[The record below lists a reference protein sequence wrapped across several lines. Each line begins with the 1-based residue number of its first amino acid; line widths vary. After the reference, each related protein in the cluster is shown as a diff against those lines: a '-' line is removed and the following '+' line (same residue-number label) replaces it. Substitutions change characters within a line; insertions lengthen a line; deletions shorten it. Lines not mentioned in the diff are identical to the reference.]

1 MGQSMARDVESLVL
15 MMSAD
20 LRQFQ
25 RSMDRANALAEK
37 RLTAIESRALK
48 SQKNLERIMARAGQG
63 MVNSLSNSLK
73 GLAPTLAAAFST
85 QQVIQ
90 YADAYTGLQNR
101 LKATGLEGEA
111 LKRVEDGLYAAA
123 NRNGVAVEATA
134 QLYQR
139 AAMARQ
145 NLGASEQ
152 QLMQIVSGT
161 SAALKLQGTS
171 AGEAS
176 GALLQLGQLLG
187 GNMVQSQE
195 YNSLIDGLPTVLEAV
210 AKGSDRW
217 GGSINKLT
225 QDVKAGKVT
234 SQEFFQAAL
243 KGFADIEA
251 RAAGSTTTV
260 GAALQTLNNQLGRF
274 VGQTDSSLSAT
285 ARMAQGI
292 EWLAN
297 NLDTVTQLVGVLA
310 AIMGTRYVLAMTAG
324 SGATIAG
331 AVSNVRY
338 QATLLAME
346 ARQTGVTRA
355 TVLSTAA
362 MRGFSAAIAANPIGA
377 AIVAVTALAAGIYLL
392 KQRADEGSAAMKEQ
406 RGQAD
411 QAKAAMDKYRE
422 AVELARAA
430 NGEAKKAALEA
441 AEAAR
446 QDTIQTIE
454 NTREKLKNA
463 RATLAAARARQVAS
477 EDYLTSFAGAAIAAG
492 GGMAGAA
499 GQASVRAGRQAD
511 VSGAQT
517 VVDRYL
523 KTIADLE
530 GELAKIDADA
540 KAPLSVQPV
549 DTSGGKAKKD
559 TGPTPAELAAQRQM
573 LDLQAEIELLR
584 AQGRTAEADAA
595 QDRLDTL
602 NLTAQYEKAEFANAK
617 AKAEQHVKALAAAR
631 EANRAAEEAAELAEG
646 EARAVQLTR
655 NFLLDMLDVQEQLA
669 LTDRDALDVRRQI
682 LAVRQAER
690 RAALEAAAADADA
703 TEAERAAARGALANL
718 PTLEKNENR
727 ALDGSSQGARDAQNI
742 VADLRAP
749 EDAIERAREAYAE
762 LDRLRQE
769 DVISE
774 QEAAL
779 AKAQIDADLREK
791 RLAGTQMMLGALAT
805 LQNSSNKKLAALGK
819 AAALAQAT
827 IDGVLAVQKAWG
839 SAPYPFN
846 LPAVA
851 ITTAATAANIA
862 SIAGMADGGPVRGV
876 GGPREDN
883 QLRWLSVG
891 EYVVNAK
898 AAKKNRAMLDAMNY
912 GGGIARM
919 ADGGVVG
926 VPHFPNVAALS
937 RPSSSSFSYSPTI
950 DARGADL
957 AAIERLRQ
965 VMDED
970 RASFAERVNGV
981 REKRARYRLGG
992 RK

>member
-1 MGQSMARDVESLVL
+1 
-15 MMSAD
+15 
-20 LRQFQ
+20 
-25 RSMDRANALAEK
+25 MDQANSVAQK
-37 RLTAIESRALK
+37 RLTAIEAQALK

-90 YADAYTGLQNR
+90 YADAYTSLQNR

-139 AAMARQ
+139 ASMARQ

-217 GGSINKLT
+217 GGSINKLSA
-225 QDVKAGKVT
+225 DVKAGKVT

-260 GAALQTLNNQLGRF
+260 GASLQTLNNQLGRF

-292 EWLAN
+292 EWLAS

-362 MRGFSAAIAANPIGA
+362 MRGFSAAIAANPVGA
-377 AIVAVTALAAGIYLL
+377 AIVAVAALTAGLVGLNHWLNENSKSTRSQKAVTDDLSNATAAY
-392 KQRADEGSAAMKEQ
+392 E
-406 RGQAD
+406 
-411 QAKAAMDKYRE
+411 KAVYA
-422 AVELARAA
+422 AA
-430 NGEAKKAALEA
+430 NATGEAKEKALEEVQA
-441 AEAAR
+441 LRILQVEKRKTAEDAMKLAKASLAQAEAQLAANR
-446 QDTIQTIE
+446 AAAADPT
-454 NTREKLKNA
+454 NA
-463 RATLAAARARQVAS
+463 DWKTQNALNQVGGSLESRATLIEGNLEKVRKTIEEA
-477 EDYLTSFAGAAIAAG
+477 DAAIARID
-492 GGMAGAA
+492 GGMA
-499 GQASVRAGRQAD
+499 
-511 VSGAQT
+511 T
-517 VVDRYL
+517 
-523 KTIADLE
+523 
-530 GELAKIDADA
+530 
-540 KAPLSVQPV
+540 PV
-549 DTSGGKAKKD
+549 LPRGDDGKSKKS

-617 AKAEQHVKALAAAR
+617 AKAEQHVQALAAAR

-655 NFLLDMLDVQEQLA
+655 NFLLDMLDVQERLA
-669 LTDRDALDVRRQI
+669 LTDGDALDVRRQI

-690 RAALEAAAADADA
+690 RAALEAAAADGDA

-718 PTLEKNENR
+718 PTLEKSENR
-727 ALDGSSQGARDAQNI
+727 ALDGASQGARDAQNI
-742 VADLRAP
+742 VADLREP
-749 EDAIERAREAYAE
+749 ENAVERAREAYE
-762 LDRLRQE
+762 EIERLRQE
-769 DVISE
+769 DLISE

-779 AKAQIDADLREK
+779 AKAQIDNDLLEK
-791 RLAGTQMMLGALAT
+791 RLSGTRAVLGALES
-805 LQNSSNKKLAALGK
+805 LQNSSNKKLAAMGK
-819 AAALAQAT
+819 AAAIAQAT
-827 IDGVLAVQKAWG
+827 IDGYLAIQKAWS

-846 LPAVA
+846 LPGVA
-851 ITTAATAANIA
+851 ATTIATAANVA
-862 SIAGMADGGPVRGV
+862 AIAGMADGGPVRGV
-876 GGPREDN
+876 GGPRQDN
-883 QLRWLSVG
+883 QLRYLSVG

-898 AAKKNRAMLDAMNY
+898 AAKQNRALLDAMNY

-926 VPHFPNVAALS
+926 VPNFPNVAALS

-950 DARGADL
+950 DARGADM
-957 AAIERLRQ
+957 AAIENLKQ
-965 VMDED
+965 
-970 RASFAERVNGV
+970 ALAEERRNLPNVIMGV
-981 REKRARYRLGG
+981 VGKKAKYRLG
-992 RK
+992 KNAEA

>member
-1 MGQSMARDVESLVL
+1 MARDVESLVL

-20 LRQFQ
+20 LRRFQ
-25 RSMDRANALAEK
+25 RSMDQANSVAQK
-37 RLTAIESRALK
+37 RLTAIESQALK

-63 MVNSLSNSLK
+63 MVNSLSTSLK

-362 MRGFSAAIAANPIGA
+362 MRGFSAAIAANPVGA
-377 AIVAVTALAAGIYLL
+377 VVVAVTALVASIYFLNRALEDSRKVSDGLTVTTKALDRATQDYTKAANL
-392 KQRADEGSAAMKEQ
+392 AAEATGKE
-406 RGQAD
+406 
-411 QAKAAMDKYRE
+411 AKAARE
-422 AVELARAA
+422 
-430 NGEAKKAALEA
+430 
-441 AEAAR
+441 
-446 QDTIQTIE
+446 
-454 NTREKLKNA
+454 
-463 RATLAAARARQVAS
+463 AAARKRELAVAARESARAKLVEAQATVVQIAA
-477 EDYLTSFAGAAIAAG
+477 EGRRRIEAERFNTRGDRAGTTNPFGNDRERMLQAQTDAKALQEQIDATNAAIAE
-492 GGMAGAA
+492 
-499 GQASVRAGRQAD
+499 AD
-511 VSGAQT
+511 KALRGTAPPPSP
-517 VVDRYL
+517 
-523 KTIADLE
+523 
-530 GELAKIDADA
+530 DADP
-540 KAPLSVQPV
+540 K
-549 DTSGGKAKKD
+549 KKKKD
-559 TGPTPAELAAQRQM
+559 TGPTPEELAAQRQM

-584 AQGRTAEADAA
+584 AQGRTVEADAA

-602 NLTAQYEKAEFANAK
+602 NLTAQYAKAEFKDAQ

-690 RAALEAAAADADA
+690 RAALEAAAANKDAS
-703 TEAERAAARGALANL
+703 EGERAAARAALANL
-718 PTLEKNENR
+718 PALEKNENR
-727 ALDGSSQGARDAQNI
+727 ALDGSTQGARDVKSI

-749 EDAIERAREAYAE
+749 ESAVERAREAYAE
-762 LDRLRQE
+762 IEKLRE
-769 DVISE
+769 ADKISE

-779 AKAQIDADLREK
+779 AKAQIDNDLLEK
-791 RLAGTQMMLGALAT
+791 RLSGTRTVLGAIES
-805 LQNSSNKKLAALGK
+805 LQNSSNKKLAAMGK
-819 AAALAQAT
+819 AAAIAQAT
-827 IDGVLAVQKAWG
+827 IDGYLAIQKAWS

-846 LPAVA
+846 LPGVA
-851 ITTAATAANIA
+851 ATTIATAANVA
-862 SIAGMADGGPVRGV
+862 AIAGMADGGPVRGV

-926 VPHFPNVAALS
+926 VPNFPNVAALS

>member
-1 MGQSMARDVESLVL
+1 MARDVESLVL

-20 LRQFQ
+20 LRRFQ
-25 RSMDRANALAEK
+25 RSMDQANSVAQK
-37 RLTAIESRALK
+37 RLTAIESQALK

-63 MVNSLSNSLK
+63 MVNSLSTSLK

-139 AAMARQ
+139 ASMARQ

-225 QDVKAGKVT
+225 QDVKGGKVT

-324 SGATIAG
+324 SGAMIAQG
-331 AVSNVRY
+331 VASARLIAF
-338 QATLLAME
+338 QTAMT
-346 ARQTGVTRA
+346 ASMTGTTRA

-362 MRGFSAAIAANPIGA
+362 MRSFSAAIAANPIGA
-377 AIVAVTALAAGIYLL
+377 AMTAVTALTAGLVGLNHWLNENSKSTRSQKAVTDDLSNATAAY
-392 KQRADEGSAAMKEQ
+392 E
-406 RGQAD
+406 
-411 QAKAAMDKYRE
+411 KAVYA
-422 AVELARAA
+422 AA
-430 NGEAKKAALEA
+430 NATGEAKEKALEEVRA
-441 AEAAR
+441 LRILQVEKRKTAEDAMKLAKASLAQAEAQLAANR
-446 QDTIQTIE
+446 AAAADPT
-454 NTREKLKNA
+454 NA
-463 RATLAAARARQVAS
+463 DWKTQNALNQVGGSLESRATLIEGNLEKVRKTIEEA
-477 EDYLTSFAGAAIAAG
+477 DAAIARID
-492 GGMAGAA
+492 GGMA
-499 GQASVRAGRQAD
+499 
-511 VSGAQT
+511 
-517 VVDRYL
+517 
-523 KTIADLE
+523 
-530 GELAKIDADA
+530 
-540 KAPLSVQPV
+540 APVLPRG
-549 DTSGGKAKKD
+549 DDGKSKKS

-602 NLTAQYEKAEFANAK
+602 NLTAQYEKAEFTNAK

-926 VPHFPNVAALS
+926 VPNFPNVAALS